1 MGYYYQH
8 NFNFSYHGLQRIK
21 ERIADFK
28 AMDEWIIKEKIIKM
42 IDNST
47 DRIET
52 TRNFYIKLDDFKN
65 NLYVVINKYNNLIVT
80 VTPMSPQKL
89 LEILNEK

>member
-8 NFNFSYHGLQRIK
+8 NFNFSYHSLQRIK
-21 ERIADFK
+21 ERIAAFK
-28 AMDEWIIKEKIIKM
+28 TVDEWIIKEKIIKM

-52 TRNFYIKLDDFKN
+52 TRNFYIKLDNFKN
-65 NLYVVINKYNNLIVT
+65 NLYVVINKHNNLIVT
-80 VTPMSPQKL
+80 VTLMSPQKL